1 MFSLGRGGVRDPRVE
16 GYNTFA
22 GAAIASFMKLR
33 TDMNL
38 AIWKMR
44 LQLADPSNLIQLEME
59 IEERIDNKYK
69 LLAELQGKNQSEK
82 FKMVKSMTDNNAK
95 IYAANLKF
103 MEGLTNQQSKVL
115 DDAVMVSR
123 EYAKKNADTESKVFI
138 DGKLNT
144 LSGSSGLIQQ
154 YLRAAQDQ
162 REGKVDVKEVRGV
175 LAQITAQYASGLGDA
190 LAKDRV
196 TASRTPDGQTG
207 EIAME
212 RAWLY
217 AATEP
222 QGRLQKLKD
231 GFIKAK
237 KPARA
242 RDVDN
247 IIANLRDVTNRL
259 RYPGTELDIISEHHR
274 VAKDR
279 DDALAAQSS
288 LFRNALGIMEQG
300 GRVLSPEQIKLEVNK
315 ALDISPTLDIIKGS
329 IPRLESRLED
339 VTTDRVARQMERD
352 RLLTGMG
359 GVNLAFDPFSRRPS
373 RVGDRM
379 EALYRVGEAE
389 QGLRDIA
396 GVGEMTFPP
405 GRGGNFSDFLKT
417 RVADYQDRMDSAGG
431 DKESAD
437 FSGLGDIMDQVSKA
451 FKSFGG
457 NLAESDTSFE
467 TGRQGLRPGIVSSIG
482 EVIGQYDDISKNP
495 EHRDRAAAMALD
507 IIGQGNAPVSRNYL
521 QMQRFGTPEEKK
533 AAAYNERFIPLKTNI
548 AMVLNPKIESM
559 RASRENDDTAGMVG
573 SIQDIYNTVERMPD
587 DLLGSAGVNIR
598 AAIEDNPVSEDYIG
612 AEPSIYRVAKL
623 IDDQFVSL
631 NNQIVQE
638 NEEAESIFEQTFG
651 EQQDE

>member
-22 GAAIASFMKLR
+22 GAAIASFMKIR

-44 LQLADPSNLIQLEME
+44 LQLADPSNLMQLEME

-69 LLAELQGKNQSEK
+69 LLAELQGKNQAEK

-115 DDAVMVSR
+115 HDAVMVSR
-123 EYAKKNADTESKVFI
+123 EYAKRSADTESKVFI
-138 DGKLNT
+138 DEKLNT
-144 LSGSSGLIQQ
+144 LSKGKGLIPQ
-154 YLRAAQDQ
+154 YLRAAQAK
-162 REGKVDVKEVRGV
+162 REGNASAEEVRGI
-175 LAQITAQYASGLGDA
+175 LTQINAQFASGLGAA

-222 QGRLQKLKD
+222 EARLQKLKE

-237 KPARA
+237 QPVRA
-242 RDVDN
+242 RDVDD
-247 IIANLRDVTNRL
+247 IIANLRDTANRL
-259 RYPGTELDIISEHHR
+259 RYPGTDLDIVAEHHR

-279 DDALAAQSS
+279 DDALAAQSG
-288 LFRNALGIMEQG
+288 LFRNALALMEQG
-300 GRVLSPEQIKLEVNK
+300 GRVLSPEEIKIRVDK
-315 ALDISPTLDIIKGS
+315 SLDIGPTLDIIKSS
-329 IPRLESRLED
+329 IPRLESRLGD
-339 VTTDRVARQMERD
+339 VTKDRVARQMERD

-359 GVNLAFDPFSRRPS
+359 GVNLAFDTFSRRPS

-389 QGLRDIA
+389 RSLRDIA
-396 GVGEMTFPP
+396 GVGEITFPP
-405 GRGGNFSDFLKT
+405 GEGGNFSDFLKT
-417 RVADYQDRMDSAGG
+417 RVASYQDRMDAASG
-431 DKESAD
+431 DINAAD
-437 FSGLGDIMDQVSKA
+437 FSGLGDTMDQVSKA
-451 FKSFGG
+451 FKSFSG

-467 TGRQGLRPGIVSSIG
+467 TGRKGLRPGIVSSIG
-482 EVIGQYDDISKNP
+482 EVIAQYDDISKNP

-507 IIGQGNAPVSRNYL
+507 IIGQGNAPISRNYL
-521 QMQRFGTPEEKK
+521 RMQRFGTPEERQT
-533 AAAYNERFIPLKTNI
+533 AAYNERFVPLKTNI

-559 RASRENDDTAGMVG
+559 QASRENDDTAGMVG
-573 SIQDIYNTVERMPD
+573 AIQDIYKTVERMPE

-598 AAIEDNPVSEDYIG
+598 AAIEDNPMSEEYIG

-623 IDDQFVSL
+623 IDDQFVSM

-638 NEEAESIFEQTFG
+638 NEEAESIFEQISG
-651 EQQDE
+651 APEDE